1 MNPLPAA
8 QAVDASTANRA
19 ATTRRR
25 LRDRVL
31 DTGSVHCVQ
40 YAVSEF
46 QNAIHTRR
54 DLRIMGNDHEAGPE
68 V

>member
-1 MNPLPAA
+1 MTSR
-8 QAVDASTANRA
+8 Q
-19 ATTRRR
+19 R
-25 LRDRVL
+25 LRGRVL
-31 DTGSVHCVQ
+31 ARRENTGSVYCVQ

-46 QNAIHTRR
+46 QNAIHSRR